1 MKIFIV
7 DDTETGIS
15 VPLILNAMSHE
26 LRISLFNKL
35 NTYVEH
41 GDIYSCKNLK
51 VLKPKIWKYKG
62 TIYKLRVDAGKES
75 VRVLF
80 VKSKEGDIVIIHAFM
95 KTTRKTPQKEAYRA
109 IAVNN
114 LLYKL
119 DKRPWMLNDK
129 GHIVC

>member
-7 DDTETGIS
+7 DDTETAIS
-15 VPLILNAMSHE
+15 VPLILNAMPHE

-75 VRVLF
+75 IRVLF
-80 VKSKEGDIVIIHAFM
+80 VKSKEGDIVIIHVFV

-109 IAVNN
+109 ITVNN

-119 DKRPWMLNDK
+119 EKKLY
-129 GHIVC
+129 IS

>member
-7 DDTETGIS
+7 DDTEMAIS
-15 VPLILNAMSHE
+15 VPLILNTMSHE

-41 GDIYSCKNLK
+41 SDIYSCKNLK

-75 VRVLF
+75 IRVLF
-80 VKSKEGDIVIIHAFM
+80 VKSKEGDIVIIHVFV

-109 IAVNN
+109 ITVNN

-119 DKRPWMLNDK
+119 EKKLY
-129 GHIVC
+129 IS

>member
-7 DDTETGIS
+7 DDTETAIS

-41 GDIYSCKNLK
+41 GDFYSCKNLK

-75 VRVLF
+75 IRVLF
-80 VKSKEGDIVIIHAFM
+80 VKSKEGDIVIIHVFV

-109 IAVNN
+109 IVVNN

-119 DKRPWMLNDK
+119 EKKLY
-129 GHIVC
+129 IS